1 MTETLITA
9 NVPEW
14 ITAFMGFL
22 AMVTGLGVIAFLWKS
37 LKPLVDERIDFK
49 TVETN
54 KRLDRLENKSDRQDE
69 GIAENRK
76 SIDRIK
82 ELEHKQDLSINQ
94 LVSERIHIFTSNT
107 IYPTNVITL
116 ISQQCSI
123 QSKVFWIDA
132 KLSIGIFCV
141 EESFLGWTP
150 NVDTLIY

>member
-1 MTETLITA
+1 MNETLITA

-54 KRLDRLENKSDRQDE
+54 KRLDRLESKSDRQDE
-69 GIAENRK
+69 GISENRK
-76 SIDRIK
+76 SIDKIK

-94 LVSERIHIFTSNT
+94 LVSDVKHMEK
-107 IYPTNVITL
+107 
-116 ISQQCSI
+116 SI
-123 QSKVFWIDA
+123 AELSKQIGTYHQELSKKIDS
-132 KLSIGIFCV
+132 LHD
-141 EESFLGWTP
+141 FLL
-150 NVDTLIY
+150 NK